1 MKKTALVLVLLS
13 TAVLLLLLPAS
24 SAAAVTPTK
33 AEKKVIAL
41 VNRERAKNGL
51 APVKLNPALTRAA
64 RAHARQMA
72 RRGVLT
78 HRSAN
83 GDTVARRLVRHGY
96 KRAGYRSWSVGENV
110 ARARTGTLFAT
121 PNGTVAL
128 WMGSRVHRQVI
139 LKAKFRNAGVGIA
152 RSSTGQRYFTL
163 DLGRR
168 IR

>member
-78 HRSAN
+78 HRSAK

-96 KRAGYRSWSVGENV
+96 KRAGYT
-110 ARARTGTLFAT
+110 RAYRPGRF
-121 PNGTVAL
+121 
-128 WMGSRVHRQVI
+128 RVR
-139 LKAKFRNAGVGIA
+139 
-152 RSSTGQRYFTL
+152 
-163 DLGRR
+163 
-168 IR
+168 